1 MFAVSS
7 TESSIKGLHAMIL
20 ERVLL
25 VPGDKDGYEARQR
38 CGERTGFAGIGVNL
52 LLFAVK
58 LAIGVMGGVV
68 SVVADA
74 LNNLSDVGT
83 SLAMIFGFRIAG
95 RPADAEHP
103 FGHGRAEYLAGIFI
117 ASVILLVG
125 IELLR
130 VSVEKI
136 LAPEELRV
144 GTAGIVLLALSMAVK
159 LWLGWLY
166 REVGNRIQSPALKA
180 ASVDSLTDCLATSA
194 VLVSL
199 FAYAQFGINVDGAAG
214 IFVSCFIL
222 YSGWGALHDAAEP
235 LLGMANDPALVADV
249 RRIVMAERGVLGVH
263 DIVLHAYG
271 AGRTFATLDIE
282 LPAAMPLIEAHN
294 IADRVERRVRSE
306 LSISVTVHIDPVATD
321 DPEADRL
328 FVLASRLLTSID
340 TRLSMHDF
348 HVVPYRDGRKIR
360 FEISCPEDFA
370 MSDRELRRAFLRRFL
385 EQRPRDRARLHVDH
399 HFC

>member
-1 MFAVSS
+1 
-7 TESSIKGLHAMIL
+7 MIL
-20 ERVLL
+20 ERVLML
-25 VPGDKDGYEARQR
+25 PDEGADYAARQK
-38 CGERTGFAGIGVNL
+38 CGERTGYVGIGANL

-58 LAIGVMGGVV
+58 MTVGIIIASV

-74 LNNLSDVGT
+74 LNNLSDAGT

-103 FGHGRAEYLAGIFI
+103 FGHGRAEYLAGLFI
-117 ASVILLVG
+117 AAVILLVG
-125 IELLR
+125 FELMR
-130 VSVEKI
+130 TSVDKI
-136 LAPEELRV
+136 LMPEELKMNTMGAVFLGLSLFIKV
-144 GTAGIVLLALSMAVK
+144 GLA
-159 LWLGWLY
+159 WLY
-166 REVGNRIQSPALKA
+166 NKVGVRINSPALKA

-194 VLVSL
+194 VLISL
-199 FAYAQFGINVDGAAG
+199 FVYSQFGINIDGAAG

-222 YSGWGALHDAAEP
+222 YSGWGALRDAAEP
-235 LLGMANDPALVADV
+235 LMGMANDPALAADV
-249 RRIVMAERGVLGVH
+249 RRIVMEEKGVLGVH
-263 DIVLHAYG
+263 DLVLHAYG

-294 IADRVERRVRSE
+294 IADRVERRIQGE
-306 LSISVTVHIDPVATD
+306 LSIFVTVHIDPVATD

-348 HVVPYRDGRKIR
+348 HVAPYRDGRKIR
-360 FEISCPEDFA
+360 FEVSCPEDFE

-385 EQRPRDRARLHVDH
+385 AKSPRDRAILHVDH